1 MLRNRGLCKREIKTN
16 DLTVT
21 TEYAVLRVNITFSC
35 LSKNMFD
42 LFVIVVYSSM
52 QLHNVT
58 LALDLLIDRGLPV
71 QSIDPQG
78 NYFGTIQTL
87 AVSIDC

>member
-1 MLRNRGLCKREIKTN
+1 
-16 DLTVT
+16 
-21 TEYAVLRVNITFSC
+21 
-35 LSKNMFD
+35 MFD
-42 LFVIVVYSSM
+42 LFIIVVYSPM

-71 QSIDPQG
+71 QSVDPLG

>member
-1 MLRNRGLCKREIKTN
+1 MQKTEIKTN

-21 TEYAVLRVNITFSC
+21 REYAVLRVYITFSC
-35 LSKNMFD
+35 LFKFFLD
-42 LFVIVVYSSM
+42 LFVIVVYSPM

-71 QSIDPQG
+71 QSVDPLG

>member
-1 MLRNRGLCKREIKTN
+1 MISPLPE
-16 DLTVT
+16 
-21 TEYAVLRVNITFSC
+21 
-35 LSKNMFD
+35 NMQCCGFTLHLVVCFIFFVD
-42 LFVIVVYSSM
+42 LFVIVVYSPM

-71 QSIDPQG
+71 QSVDPLG

>member
-1 MLRNRGLCKREIKTN
+1 MQKTEIKTN

-21 TEYAVLRVNITFSC
+21 REYAVLRVYITFSC
-35 LSKNMFD
+35 LFHFFFN
-42 LFVIVVYSSM
+42 LFVVYSPM

-71 QSIDPQG
+71 QSVDPLG